1 MFCFI
6 FTYILAPLTTLT
18 LNLIFFAAV
27 IPLGLFAW
35 WYYWLSFDHIVDK
48 DEDGEIKKEIAD
60 IRRDKLSQRHGSTHD

>member
-48 DEDGEIKKEIAD
+48 DEDGEI
-60 IRRDKLSQRHGSTHD
+60 